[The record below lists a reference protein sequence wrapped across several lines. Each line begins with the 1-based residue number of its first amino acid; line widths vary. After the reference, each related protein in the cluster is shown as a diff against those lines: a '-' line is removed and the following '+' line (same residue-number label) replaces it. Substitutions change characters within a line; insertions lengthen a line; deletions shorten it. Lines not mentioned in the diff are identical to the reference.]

1 MMTRLIVHAPTVGAL
16 HRARRNLVNLLAA
29 EPGATVELVVNGAAV
44 AEAID
49 NPDAASTAHLVLCE
63 NSLRAA
69 GLEKPSGF
77 GSTAAAIAHIARRQA
92 EGWSYF
98 RA

>member
-1 MMTRLIVHAPTVGAL
+1 MTRLVVHAPTVAAL
-16 HRARRNLVNLLAA
+16 RRARRNVVNLLAA
-29 EPGATVELVVNGAAV
+29 EPGATVELVVNGEAV

-49 NPDAASTAHLVLCE
+49 SPDPATEGYVVLCE

-69 GLEKPSGF
+69 GREKPPGF
-77 GSTAAAIAHIARRQA
+77 RTVGAAIHYVAQRQA
-92 EGWSYF
+92 EGWGYF

>member
-1 MMTRLIVHAPTVGAL
+1 MTRLIVHAPTAAAL
-16 HRARRNLVNLLAA
+16 ERARRNIVNLLAA
-29 EPGATVELVVNGAAV
+29 EPDATVELVVNAQAV
-44 AEAID
+44 GEAIY
-49 NPDAASTAHLVLCE
+49 NPDPITDGHLVLCE

-69 GLEKPSGF
+69 GLEGPTDCRSVP
-77 GSTAAAIAHIARRQA
+77 AAIAYIARRQA

>member
-1 MMTRLIVHAPTVGAL
+1 MTRLIVHAPTVGAL
-16 HRARRNLVNLLAA
+16 RRARRNIVNLLAA
-29 EPGATVELVVNGAAV
+29 EPDATVELVVNAEAAV
-44 AEAID
+44 EAVA
-49 NPDAASTAHLVLCE
+49 NPDQATDAHLVLCE

-69 GLEKPSGF
+69 GLERPRDSR
-77 GSTAAAIAHIARRQA
+77 SVPAAVGYIARRQA

>member
-1 MMTRLIVHAPTVGAL
+1 MTKLIVHAPTVAAL
-16 HRARRNLVNLLAA
+16 HRAQRNLVNLLAA
-29 EPGATVELVVNGAAV
+29 EPDATVELVVNGEAAI
-44 AEAID
+44 EAID
-49 NPDAASTAHLVLCE
+49 SPNPTTGGYVVLCE

-69 GLEKPSGF
+69 GRQEPRGF
-77 GSTAAAIAHIARRQA
+77 RTVPAAIHYIAQRQA

>member
-1 MMTRLIVHAPTVGAL
+1 MIRLLVHAPTVAAL
-16 HRARRNLVNLLAA
+16 NRARRNIVNLLAA
-29 EPGATVELVVNGAAV
+29 EPDATVELVVNAGAA
-44 AEAID
+44 AEAIAS
-49 NPDAASTAHLVLCE
+49 PDPATDSHLVLCE

-69 GLEKPSGF
+69 GLEKPTDCRSVP
-77 GSTAAAIAHIARRQA
+77 AAVAYIARRQA

>member
-1 MMTRLIVHAPTVGAL
+1 MTRLIVHAPTVGAL

-29 EPGATVELVVNGAAV
+29 EPDATVELVVNGAAV
-44 AEAID
+44 AEALD
-49 NPDAASTAHLVLCE
+49 NPDAASAAYVVLCE

-69 GLEKPSGF
+69 GLDKPPGF
-77 GSTAAAIAHIARRQA
+77 SSIAAAIAHIARRQA